1 MYIKNVYQ
9 LDFTQIRF
17 AKIGMKL
24 YGGESSSANKTEN
37 DKKYSSIFH
46 DLKFSYVI
54 NVFMFINTIVH
65 IFNKFN
71 KK

>member
-1 MYIKNVYQ
+1 MIWVIYLFESMYIKNVYQ

-37 DKKYSSIFH
+37 DKKYSS
-46 DLKFSYVI
+46 
-54 NVFMFINTIVH
+54 
-65 IFNKFN
+65 
-71 KK
+71 

>member
-1 MYIKNVYQ
+1 MYQ

-46 DLKFSYVI
+46 DLKFSYYVYKHTFSI
-54 NVFMFINTIVH
+54 NLIKNDEKENIKYF
-65 IFNKFN
+65 
-71 KK
+71 